1 MWSALLLL
9 AASLPATAQ
18 SDSLLPV
25 DSAVTAGRLSN
36 GLRYYIRVNR
46 RPANRAELRLVVN
59 AGSVLEDDDQRG
71 LAHFVEHMAFN
82 GTTHFAKQELVDY
95 IESIGMRFG
104 ADLNA
109 STSFDETV
117 YQLQVP
123 TDSAGILARAFQIL
137 EDWAH
142 GVTFDTAEIRK
153 ERGVVLEEWRS
164 GRGAGQRM
172 LDRHLPVLFQDSR
185 YADRLP
191 IGTPECIRTCPAE
204 AIRRFY
210 QTWYRPDLMAVVAVG
225 DFDPARIEHLIRE
238 RFGAIPPAVRAPARP
253 LVGVPM
259 RREAAVSIAAD
270 PEATSTSLSVYLIR
284 PARPGGTVAGW
295 RDNLLESL
303 AGEMLNERLWEL
315 TQKPDP
321 PFIRAGAGQSELV
334 RSAEA
339 FSFGAMVSDTG
350 VRRGLEA
357 ILTELERAGRH
368 GFTEAELDR
377 ARRDVL
383 RGLEQAYAERDQTE
397 SESLAG
403 ELVGHFLSGN
413 GIPGIGYEYAQA
425 RELLPRLTVADL
437 DSVARRWLLGG
448 APVIL
453 VNTPEKNRAAIPS
466 PGEIMGLFAA
476 VKRNPI
482 APYAETVADGAL
494 VPEPP
499 VAGRIV
505 AERKD
510 SSTGA
515 IEWTLANGAT
525 VILKPTDFKA
535 DELLFQAA
543 SPGGLSL
550 APDSLLNTAR
560 FAAQV
565 VNLSGIG
572 AVSAVDLQ
580 KKLAGKAVS
589 LSPYIGSYEQ
599 GLGGQA
605 SPRDA
610 ETLFQLAYLYFTA
623 PRLDQA
629 AVTAFMGNLRAALAN
644 RSASPEAAFQDTLS
658 VTLSRHHPWS
668 RPLSAAVVDEIR
680 PSAALDFYR
689 QRFASANGFTFVLVG
704 TFSPDSIRPLVERY
718 LASLPGGG
726 PPGRS
731 ADPGIRPPEGVVE
744 RTVRKG
750 LEPKSQTALVFTGPA
765 EVSLRERWILNALAE
780 VLEIRLREELRE
792 ELGGTYSVSVGPSL
806 SRTPRPQYA
815 VSIRFGSDPAL
826 ADSLVRVIFS
836 EIEALQGNGPRAGDL
851 AKVRESLVRS
861 RETAL
866 RENGWWLSQLLQAAR
881 EGDPAAPPI
890 EPYLAAITTDS
901 VREAARKY
909 LDRSRYVRV
918 TLLPDRD
925 QR

>member
-1 MWSALLLL
+1 
-9 AASLPATAQ
+9 
-18 SDSLLPV
+18 
-25 DSAVTAGRLSN
+25 
-36 GLRYYIRVNR
+36 
-46 RPANRAELRLVVN
+46 
-59 AGSVLEDDDQRG
+59 
-71 LAHFVEHMAFN
+71 
-82 GTTHFAKQELVDY
+82 
-95 IESIGMRFG
+95 
-104 ADLNA
+104 
-109 STSFDETV
+109 
-117 YQLQVP
+117 
-123 TDSAGILARAFQIL
+123 
-137 EDWAH
+137 
-142 GVTFDTAEIRK
+142 
-153 ERGVVLEEWRS
+153 
-164 GRGAGQRM
+164 
-172 LDRHLPVLFQDSR
+172 
-185 YADRLP
+185 
-191 IGTPECIRTCPAE
+191 
-204 AIRRFY
+204 
-210 QTWYRPDLMAVVAVG
+210 
-225 DFDPARIEHLIRE
+225 
-238 RFGAIPPAVRAPARP
+238 
-253 LVGVPM
+253 
-259 RREAAVSIAAD
+259 
-270 PEATSTSLSVYLIR
+270 
-284 PARPGGTVAGW
+284 
-295 RDNLLESL
+295 
-303 AGEMLNERLWEL
+303 
-315 TQKPDP
+315 
-321 PFIRAGAGQSELV
+321 
-334 RSAEA
+334 
-339 FSFGAMVSDTG
+339 
-350 VRRGLEA
+350 
-357 ILTELERAGRH
+357 
-368 GFTEAELDR
+368 
-377 ARRDVL
+377 
-383 RGLEQAYAERDQTE
+383 
-397 SESLAG
+397 
-403 ELVGHFLSGN
+403 
-413 GIPGIGYEYAQA
+413 
-425 RELLPRLTVADL
+425 
-437 DSVARRWLLGG
+437 
-448 APVIL
+448 
-453 VNTPEKNRAAIPS
+453 
-466 PGEIMGLFAA
+466 
-476 VKRNPI
+476 
-482 APYAETVADGAL
+482 
-494 VPEPP
+494 
-499 VAGRIV
+499 
-505 AERKD
+505 
-510 SSTGA
+510 
-515 IEWTLANGAT
+515 
-525 VILKPTDFKA
+525 
-535 DELLFQAA
+535 
-543 SPGGLSL
+543 
-550 APDSLLNTAR
+550 
-560 FAAQV
+560 V

-925 QR
+925 